1 MTPFHGDKKRP
12 RINVT
17 TGNTTFN
24 WLFDTGAA
32 ITCMNAN
39 SFRQA
44 FKNSRPKKI
53 TNGNGCVAANGSRM
67 NSLGVFEIPMTIRGR
82 KFVHPVTVVEDIND
96 NIIGIHFM
104 HLNKMNYDTHS
115 RQITFSHMLTNALY
129 AVKETTI
136 PALSSMVISSKFKGN
151 VCNTTDKPIATVHA
165 PQNPTISGMPAW
177 VTLDK
182 YKNCKMV
189 IDNCAPYDVVIARN
203 EILGVLEF
211 EPEECIPMTENS
223 ISAIISD
230 IQQKFPKVP
239 KKQFT
244 RDEIEKKAKL
254 QVPNEYKKSYIDILF
269 KHQKAIS
276 VDKFDLG

>member
-1 MTPFHGDKKRP
+1 
-12 RINVT
+12 
-17 TGNTTFN
+17 
-24 WLFDTGAA
+24 
-32 ITCMNAN
+32 MNAN

-44 FKNSRPKKI
+44 FKNSKPKLI
-53 TNGNGCVAANGSRM
+53 TNGNGCVAANGSKM
-67 NSLGVFEIPMTIRGR
+67 NSLGVFEIPITIRGR
-82 KFVHPVTVVEDIND
+82 KFVHPVTVLEDIND
-96 NIIGIHFM
+96 NIIGIDFM
-104 HLNKMNYDTHS
+104 HLNKMNYDMLS

-151 VCNTTDKPIATVHA
+151 VCDTAKPIATVHA

-182 YKNCKMV
+182 HKNCKMV

-203 EILGVLEF
+203 KILGVLEF
-211 EPEECIPMTENS
+211 EPEECIPMTEDS
-223 ISAIISD
+223 ISAIISK
-230 IQQKFPKVP
+230 IHQKFPKVP

-244 RDEIEKKAKL
+244 RDEIEQRAKL
-254 QVPNEYKKSYIDILF
+254 QVPNEYKKRYIDILF

-276 VDKFDLG
+276 VDKFDLGKASNFTHKIYLSLSQTI

>member
-1 MTPFHGDKKRP
+1 
-12 RINVT
+12 
-17 TGNTTFN
+17 
-24 WLFDTGAA
+24 
-32 ITCMNAN
+32 
-39 SFRQA
+39 
-44 FKNSRPKKI
+44 
-53 TNGNGCVAANGSRM
+53 M
-67 NSLGVFEIPMTIRGR
+67 NSLGVFEIPMTVRGK

-96 NIIGIHFM
+96 NIIRIDFM

-151 VCNTTDKPIATVHA
+151 VCNTDKPIATVHA

-203 EILGVLEF
+203 KILGVLEF

-223 ISAIISD
+223 ISAIIAD
-230 IQQKFPKVP
+230 IHQRFPKVP

-244 RDEIEKKAKL
+244 RDEIEKKSKTA
-254 QVPNEYKKSYIDILF
+254 S
-269 KHQKAIS
+269 A
-276 VDKFDLG
+276 

>member
-1 MTPFHGDKKRP
+1 MGD
-12 RINVT
+12 
-17 TGNTTFN
+17 TTFN

-44 FKNSRPKKI
+44 FKNSKPKFI
-53 TNGNGCVAANGSRM
+53 TSRNGCVATNGSKM
-67 NSLGVFEIPMTIRGR
+67 NPLGVFEIPMTIRGR
-82 KFVHPVTVVEDIND
+82 KFVHPVTVVEGIND
-96 NIIGIHFM
+96 NIIGIDFM
-104 HLNKMNYDTHS
+104 HLNKMNYDMHS
-115 RQITFSHMLTNALY
+115 REITFLHMLTNALY

-136 PALSSMVISSKFKGN
+136 LALSSMVISTKFKVN
-151 VCNTTDKPIATVHA
+151 VFDTAKPIVTIHA

-189 IDNCAPYDVVIARN
+189 IGNCLPYNIVIVRN
-203 EILGVLEF
+203 KVLGVLEF
-211 EPEECIPMTENS
+211 EPDDCIPMTENS
-223 ISAIISD
+223 IAAIISD

-244 RDEIEKKAKL
+244 RVEIEQRAKL
-254 QVPNEYKKSYIDILF
+254 QVPAEYKKRYIDILF
-269 KHQKAIS
+269 KHQNAIC